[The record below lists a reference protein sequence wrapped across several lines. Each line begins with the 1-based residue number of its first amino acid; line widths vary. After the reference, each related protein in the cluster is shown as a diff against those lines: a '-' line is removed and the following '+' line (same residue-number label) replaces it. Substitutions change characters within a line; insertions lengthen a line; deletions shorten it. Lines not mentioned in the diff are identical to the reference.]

1 MKYDGCHGT
10 HLRSLNSVV
19 HTPSTQDETSDFYL
33 SILDSEA
40 TFQLFHP
47 SSCGS
52 RSPSWCC
59 CTLCLLD
66 LIQWKNNRA
75 GQSGLRAIM
84 TSGGEMLKQFD
95 NQNVRTIKS
104 WPMYCIRPSCLTC
117 LSLEVVREGTRK
129 NALFLC
135 QHFFLVMSAIKLNK
149 NIPGETWGG
158 EEAINYVPIIQFC
171 KN

>member
-1 MKYDGCHGT
+1 MCSMTAATERICGAPK
-10 HLRSLNSVV
+10 LR
-19 HTPSTQDETSDFYL
+19 TPSAAHKETSDFYL

-59 CTLCLLD
+59 CTDCLLD

-75 GQSGLRAIM
+75 GQSGPRAIM

-129 NALFLC
+129 CLSISLPAFFSWWC
-135 QHFFLVMSAIKLNK
+135 QTSVIKLNIK
-149 NIPGETWGG
+149 YYWGNLG
-158 EEAINYVPIIQFC
+158 RGKSLN
-171 KN
+171 